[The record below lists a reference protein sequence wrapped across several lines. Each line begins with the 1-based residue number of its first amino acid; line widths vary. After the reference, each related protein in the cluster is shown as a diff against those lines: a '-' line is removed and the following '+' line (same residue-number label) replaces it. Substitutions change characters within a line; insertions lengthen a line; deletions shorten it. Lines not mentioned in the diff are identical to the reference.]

1 MEKRYKTPA
10 AFARAVQRYFDSICV
25 VQPLIVQEIAL
36 TDNGDGTYSAEM
48 DAFGH
53 PNKRFVQK
61 IVKDGKPATEELW
74 IKKPS
79 LAGLCLFLGIHRS
92 TWAEYGKKEGDADTV
107 ERARGRVEEYLAGK
121 VLEKGAAAGAKF
133 SLQHN
138 CGWKERQEISLDEK
152 TREAV
157 SKTMTAQEKL
167 ELLRELGLRLPGEED
182 ENEDRQADPDDKN
195 AETDAIWR
203 RNPADVGQR
212 DRGDGVK

>member
-10 AFARAVQRYFDSICV
+10 AFARAVQRYFDAIRV
-25 VQPLIVQEIAL
+25 VQPLIVAEPDYKMQA
-36 TDNGDGTYSAEM
+36 DGTYGVEL

-53 PNKRFVQK
+53 PKKRFVQK
-61 IVKDGKPATEELW
+61 IAADGSPAMEELW

-79 LAGLCLFLGIHRS
+79 MAGLCLFLGIHRS
-92 TWAEYGKKEGDADTV
+92 TWAEYGKKEGYADTV
-107 ERARGRVEEYLAGK
+107 ERARGRVEDYLAGK
-121 VLEKGAAAGAKF
+121 VLEKSSAAGAKF

-182 ENEDRQADPDDKN
+182 EDEDRQADQ
-195 AETDAIWR
+195 AHEETEADA
-203 RNPADVGQR
+203 V
-212 DRGDGVK
+212 